1 VSGSTVGLLG
11 RVLVRFGGGGLA
23 LAALFFGTAGTLHY
37 WQAWLYLAVLFIPMT
52 FVLVYLLR
60 RDPDL
65 LERRI
70 RAHEPRSRQ
79 RAVVSVASIIILLA
93 FVLPGLDQRFGWSE
107 VSVPMVAAA
116 DLFVLV
122 GYGSFFL
129 VLRENSYAARTV
141 EVEAGQQVVTTGPYR
156 VVRHPMY
163 LAITVMY
170 LASPLALGSAWAI
183 LPALL
188 LPFMLAARICD
199 EERLLTDNLPGY
211 REYQAATKYRLAP
224 GIW

>member
-1 VSGSTVGLLG
+1 MSESHPHLLR
-11 RVLVRFGGGGLA
+11 RVLVRFGAGALV
-23 LAALFFGTAGTLHY
+23 LAALFFGTAGTLRY

-60 RDPDL
+60 RDPSL

-70 RAHEPRSRQ
+70 RGREPRSGQ
-79 RAVVSVASIIILLA
+79 RSVVSVAALIILLA

-107 VSVPMVAAA
+107 VPPGVVVVA
-116 DLFVLV
+116 DLAVLL
-122 GYGSFFL
+122 GYGLFFL

-141 EVEAGQQVVTTGPYR
+141 TVESGQQVVTTGPYR
-156 VVRHPMY
+156 AVRHPMY
-163 LAITVMY
+163 VAVVVMY
-170 LASPLALGSAWAI
+170 VASPLALGSAWAL

-188 LPFMLAARICD
+188 LPFVIVLRIRD
-199 EERLLTDNLPGY
+199 EERMLADGLPGY
-211 REYQAATKYRLAP
+211 REYRTQTKYRLIP